1 MDFLELLKNR
11 RSVRS
16 FENRKVPLQLL
27 HAIIHEAC
35 FAPSAMNQQPWRF
48 IIIQNTDLMKR
59 ISDEN
64 KKNMLLEIQNNPASL
79 LKPYETIF
87 KTNHFNIFYNASSLI
102 LICGKRHFSLHED
115 CSLAAA
121 YLMFSAT
128 EKHLATCWI
137 GFGVTIIDPELR
149 AEIGLTDDLEIVAP
163 IAIGYPTS
171 IPECPKRSAPVILK
185 ELIS

>member
-1 MDFLELLKNR
+1 MDFQELLKNR
-11 RSVRS
+11 RSVRN
-16 FENRKVPLQLL
+16 FENKKVPLQLL
-27 HAIIHEAC
+27 YTIIQEAC

-64 KKNMLLEIQNNPASL
+64 KKNMLLEIQTHPDSPLKHYESSL
-79 LKPYETIF
+79 KA
-87 KTNHFNIFYNASSLI
+87 NHFNVFYNASSLI
-102 LICGKRHFSLHED
+102 IICGKRHFSLRED

-121 YLMFSAT
+121 YLMFSAS

-137 GFGVTIIDPELR
+137 GFGANIFDPKLR

-163 IAIGYPTS
+163 IAIGYATS
-171 IPECPKRSAPVILK
+171 IPECPKRSAPFILK
-185 ELIS
+185 EIT